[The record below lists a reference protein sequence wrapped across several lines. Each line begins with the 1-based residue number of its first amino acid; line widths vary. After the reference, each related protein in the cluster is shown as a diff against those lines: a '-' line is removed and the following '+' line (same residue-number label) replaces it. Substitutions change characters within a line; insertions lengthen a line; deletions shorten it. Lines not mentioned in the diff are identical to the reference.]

1 MTAKAQNNK
10 SALDN
15 MDNKL
20 RIDFRAN
27 LLSWYDKHRRV
38 LPWRALSGQKPNPYY
53 VWLSEVMLQQ
63 TTVVTVGPYFHRF
76 IEKWPTVNHLAKA
89 DIEDVM
95 HEWAGLGYYA
105 RARNLH
111 KCAQI
116 ISAEHQ
122 GQFPSTQE
130 ELIKLP
136 GIGEY
141 SSNSIAAIAFN
152 KPANVVDGNVERV
165 MARYF
170 AITQPMPDSKK
181 NLKEL
186 AGSIAWEETKRSGDY
201 AQALMDLGAT
211 ICTPKSPKCMLCPL
225 SDNCEGRAQGIAGTL
240 PAKKPK
246 KPKPQKYGRVYW
258 VVRKSDGA
266 ILFERR
272 HDKQMLGGMLGLITS
287 EWTSDADFDHKSA
300 VALKE
305 SKDTKLKV
313 KHSFTHFDLHLDII
327 TAHLKSTQKPEN
339 SHVWIIPS
347 DIEKLGLPTLFKK
360 AVKLMLVR

>member
-1 MTAKAQNNK
+1 
-10 SALDN
+10 
-15 MDNKL
+15 MDNNSKVV
-20 RIDFRAN
+20 FRN
-27 LLSWYDKHRRV
+27 NILEWYDRHRRV
-38 LPWRALSGQKPNPYY
+38 LPWRALKGKTPNPYY

-76 IEKWPTVNHLAKA
+76 IEKWPSIDDLARA
-89 DIEDVM
+89 EIEDVM
-95 HEWAGLGYYA
+95 REWAGLGYYA

-116 ISAEHQ
+116 VSFSHKGI
-122 GQFPSTQE
+122 FPDRQE
-130 ELIKLP
+130 SLIKLP

-141 SSNSIAAIAFN
+141 SSNSIAAIAYN

-170 AITQPMPDSKK
+170 AVIEPLPDSKK

-186 AGSIAWEETKRSGDY
+186 AGSIAWGETSRSGDY

-225 SDNCEGRAQGIAGTL
+225 KEGCMGRAQGIAETL
-240 PAKKPK
+240 PAKKAK
-246 KPKPQKYGRVYW
+246 KPKPQKYGQIYW
-258 VVRKSDGA
+258 ITRKSDGA
-266 ILFERR
+266 ILLERR
-272 HDKQMLGGMLGLITS
+272 DDKQMLGGMLGLITS
-287 EWTSDADFDHKSA
+287 EWASDSNMNPQPPIQI
-300 VALKE
+300 KE
-305 SKDTKLKV
+305 SKNTTLQV

-347 DIEKLGLPTLFKK
+347 ELDKIGLPTLFKK
-360 AVKLMLVR
+360 AVKLMMYK